1 MNYSVFTKFKAIDA
15 MTPVFTKMQGSATKF
30 QTTMSMGFAN
40 IKNNWSKFSSSIMN
54 MQNAFRFLA
63 VTLGIKALSNAIYNL
78 ASTADRLVKT
88 SNSIGITT
96 QRLAELTFVGDRLGV
111 SQDTLVTGLQRL
123 NKNMGELQSGSGS
136 MLNVISELDMSLYKQ
151 LRTAAS
157 TSDAFEMII
166 EASTKMQDNFKR
178 TSLLVAAFGRNGV
191 DMMKM
196 TKAGAGAIAL
206 YSNEFRKYAGVLDK
220 EALAGTERFMDSLGS
235 VKLSMFGLYLTLSKL
250 LLPSLSDTMDKFAEW
265 VSKNKKGIAEELGEK
280 VEWITNKIRA
290 LSENIGVIVDRI
302 MLVGK
307 AFVLWQVFF
316 FVLKAITPLIFSIGA
331 YFGLVAKSVAGVG
344 AAAVI
349 AKGGIVAMSAAFGLT
364 PIGMLLTGVG
374 ALVGLTAVLWLNSA
388 KFRDAIGGVFNF
400 FGGMFSNLFGI
411 IKMMGS
417 FNKGKIYSGAELSAI
432 TIEKLQKKSLDNSKK
447 MKENYLASAKAM
459 KDASEAENF
468 KSNAEKTNRLAPIS
482 RTIMEIRQQE
492 LLRSA
497 AEKMYLGIEVSPK
510 EGTFLEQM
518 NYKVKG
524 IKGLDAYTTVTTS
537 AGSQ

>member
-15 MTPVFTKMQGSATKF
+15 MTPAFTKMQGSATKF
-30 QTTMSMGFAN
+30 QTKMSMGFAN

-63 VTLGIKALSNAIYNL
+63 ITLGIKALSGAIYNL

-88 SNSIGITT
+88 SNSIGITA

-111 SQDTLVTGLQRL
+111 SQDVITTGLQRL
-123 NKNMGELQSGSGS
+123 NKNMGDLRTGTGT
-136 MLNVISELDMSLYKQ
+136 MLEAIGRLDSSLYKQ
-151 LRTAAS
+151 LKTATN
-157 TSDAFEMII
+157 TSEAFEMII
-166 EASTKMQDNFKR
+166 EASTKMQDPFKK
-178 TSLLVAAFGRNGV
+178 TTLLVSAFGRTGV
-191 DMMKM
+191 EMMKL
-196 TKAGAGAIAL
+196 TKAGAGAIKL
-206 YSNEFRKYAGVLDK
+206 YTDKFREYAGVLNSD
-220 EALAGTERFMDSLGS
+220 ALDGAESFMDSMANMKS
-235 VKLSMFGLYLTLSKL
+235 AMFGLYLSMSKYV
-250 LLPSLSDTMDKFAEW
+250 LPELAKLIDNFAKWVAETKGQAVKDFAENIK
-265 VSKNKKGIAEELGEK
+265 SISQNFA
-280 VEWITNKIRA
+280 T
-290 LSENIGVIVDRI
+290 LSENISKTVNGMLFIGKA
-302 MLVGK
+302 LVG
-307 AFVLWQVFF
+307 WTI
-316 FVLKAITPLIFSIGA
+316 LKTITVSLAPLLLGIASS
-331 YFGLVAKSVAGVG
+331 FGIVTK
-344 AAAVI
+344 AVI
-349 AKGGIVAMSAAFGLT
+349 ATGTATAVAKTGMIAFAASFGFT
-364 PIGMLLTGVG
+364 PIGMLVAGIG

-388 KFRDAIGGVFNF
+388 KFRDSIGGVFKF

-432 TIEKLQKKSLDNSKK
+432 TIEKLQKKSLDNSTK